1 VTESRL
7 ALYQQI
13 SLLKASHILAEK
25 EKEKIAVEQE
35 NLTNSDLDALRKL
48 QKSELLL
55 NRLKEDF
62 QSSKANKFEL
72 QNQIN
77 SRKQK

>member
-13 SLLKASHILAEK
+13 SLLKASHILA